1 MANPLERLFSP
12 SEPIDPHLRRW
23 TLFVDGENV
32 TIRGQV
38 AAKAR
43 GIILAPGRYYQQDVF
58 LWLPRRIHATRGITT
73 NLRGLS
79 IRAAAER
86 AFYYTSVSGDS
97 NALMHVQEA
106 LWDLGFKP
114 EVFKKQRKESK
125 GKGVDIALTKDVLSN
140 AFLNNYDV
148 AVIMTGDADYRPV
161 IDELKRLGKTVCI
174 MAFTEGA
181 KVNRELKLSADFFM
195 PLDDLLLRVW
205 STDRIMADLQ

>member
-1 MANPLERLFSP
+1 MAVSAYPCYSQHHDQSP
-12 SEPIDPHLRRW
+12 GSEH
-23 TLFVDGENV
+23 
-32 TIRGQV
+32 
-38 AAKAR
+38 
-43 GIILAPGRYYQQDVF
+43 PGSGGTG
-58 LWLPRRIHATRGITT
+58 LLLPK
-73 NLRGLS
+73 
-79 IRAAAER
+79 
-86 AFYYTSVSGDS
+86 DS

-114 EVFKKQRKESK
+114 DVFKKRRKESK

-195 PLDDLLLRVW
+195 PLVDLLLQFW